1 MTTFRGPR
9 RPSVVPITA
18 PSFTT
23 PQRPYV
29 YRKIAYTFI
38 AFTVCLVI
46 AVLWLSS
53 VRAQVVVQAKYNEI
67 RVDEKLAF
75 AKAPEAGQVLA
86 RVVQGSDSM
95 MQEFSTEE
103 ATSSEVTSTHADA
116 ATSTEPAVQS
126 NGDDNV
132 LARGTVTIV
141 NTYSRSQTLVR
152 TTRLL
157 TTDGKLYHIDARV
170 VVPSNGRVDVAVY
183 ADEPGSAFVIGPAK
197 FTIPGLWPN
206 LQKFIYAES
215 KDAFTGEPV
224 GSTPK
229 PKAPVTKSKTKSV
242 TPAPAS
248 TGPKRVV
255 TLEAITAAQASVQD
269 ALMEKLKK
277 TLATSVQDA
286 TFTDV
291 TYQIN
296 RVEKKSNVS
305 PGQSTDK
312 FLVSVRM
319 DVTAVYYVKE
329 DVMTMI
335 RTNMKQRV
343 PDGRELLPPDPAA
356 VALEVTD
363 ADAKAELAHV
373 NVQATSSYRIT
384 PSSPLLQKSLL
395 AGKSKDGALGILR
408 AIDGVDKADIT
419 LHPSW
424 ISHIPSLQ
432 DHIDITIQ

>member
-1 MTTFRGPR
+1 MTTFRGTR

-23 PQRPYV
+23 PQRPHV

-38 AFTVCLVI
+38 AFTVCLVV

-53 VRAQVVVQAKYNEI
+53 VRAQVGIQAKYNDI
-67 RVDEKLAF
+67 RVDEKVAF
-75 AKAPEAGQVLA
+75 AKAPEAGQMLA

-95 MQEFSTEE
+95 MQEFSTQETVPSE
-103 ATSSEVTSTHADA
+103 AASTSTSASVGTRSPA
-116 ATSTEPAVQS
+116 SPQPATNE
-126 NGDDNV
+126 NV

-157 TTDGKLYHIDARV
+157 TSDGKLYRIDARV
-170 VVPSNGRVDVAVY
+170 VVPPNGRVDVPAY
-183 ADEPGSAFVIGPAK
+183 ADESGSAFVIGPTK

-215 KDAFTGEPV
+215 KEAFVGEPTGSV
-224 GSTPK
+224 PTPKSTP
-229 PKAPVTKSKTKSV
+229 PKAAV
-242 TPAPAS
+242 TPAPGTA
-248 TGPKRVV
+248 KRVV
-255 TLEAITAAQASVQD
+255 TLEAIEAAQASVEA
-269 ALMEKLKK
+269 ALTEKLKK
-277 TLATSVQDA
+277 ALATSVQDG

-291 TYQIN
+291 TYQVN
-296 RVEKKSNVS
+296 RVEKRSNVS

-319 DVTAVYYVKE
+319 DITAVYYVKE
-329 DVMTMI
+329 DVMAMI
-335 RTNMKQRV
+335 RTQMKNRV
-343 PDGRELLPPDPAA
+343 PDGRELLPLDPAR
-356 VALEVTD
+356 VSLEVVD

-384 PSSPLLQKSLL
+384 ASSPLLQKSLL
-395 AGKSKDGALGILR
+395 AGKTKEEALTILR
-408 AIDGVDKADIT
+408 AIDGVEKADIT
-419 LHPSW
+419 LRPSW
-424 ISHIPSLQ
+424 ISHVPSLQ
-432 DHIDITIQ
+432 DHIDIEIK